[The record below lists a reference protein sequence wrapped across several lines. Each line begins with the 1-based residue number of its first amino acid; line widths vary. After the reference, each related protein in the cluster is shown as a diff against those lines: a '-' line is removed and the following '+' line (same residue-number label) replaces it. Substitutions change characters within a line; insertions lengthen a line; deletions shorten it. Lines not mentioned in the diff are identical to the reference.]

1 MAYRIPSAK
10 VLEDSIRRIIRE
22 QQSIPSQ
29 RRFTELVLEDLKKK
43 NPEYKVGEERVR
55 RMAILRNLA
64 RVTIQ
69 YRETREPS
77 RKRRCPVC
85 SSPTEELHNLTLED
99 QLVELGFRCTKC
111 PFWTGPRKRV
121 PVRYIFSLQGVIV
134 PPARKRGKYA
144 QWKFA

>member
-1 MAYRIPSAK
+1 MPYRIPSAK

-43 NPEYKVGEERVR
+43 NAEYKVGEVR
-55 RMAILRNLA
+55 IRKMALHRNLA

-69 YRETREPS
+69 YRETRDPS
-77 RKRRCPVC
+77 RKGRCPVC
-85 SSPTEELHNLTLED
+85 TSPTEELHNQTLD
-99 QLVELGFRCTKC
+99 DKMVELGFKCTKC
-111 PFWTGPRKRV
+111 PYWTGPRRRV
-121 PVRYIFSLQGVIV
+121 PVRYMFSLQGVIV
-134 PPARKRGKYA
+134 PPTRKRGKYA